1 MEHPCDEEIH
11 CAADDLLV
19 FIDDTGH
26 EAFAGDQEYYGL
38 GGCAV
43 LAAHYG
49 RLKSLWMDVRK
60 RINGS
65 SHTPLHASDMSIRNL
80 ASYIFLSEFFLD
92 RSFVRFAVAALKS
105 AILPVEM
112 HPAAP
117 VMGALQED
125 IISLASR
132 IPCAAVTI
140 VVESSQRAD
149 PILKRCF
156 GELKPGAI
164 ELTIPVSHCLMP
176 KSSAEPGLE
185 IADFII
191 SAAGSQVRRHL
202 RGQQGPAPDFSD
214 VFCRLPVEGCL
225 FSIIGAVADDLEN
238 QLVQVLR
245 LCFRHNALSLD
256 RST

>member
-1 MEHPCDEEIH
+1 MEPLRDEEIH

-43 LAAHYG
+43 LGAHYG
-49 RLKSLWMDVRK
+49 RLKSLWMDVRN

-65 SHTPLHASDMSIRNL
+65 PHAPLHASNMIWDPAN
-80 ASYIFLSEFFLD
+80 YIVLSEFFLD
-92 RSFVRFAVAALKS
+92 RSFVRFAVVALKS
-105 AILPVEM
+105 AILPAEM

-125 IISLASR
+125 IVGLASR

-156 GELKPGAI
+156 GELKPDAI

-176 KSSAEPGLE
+176 KSSAEPGVE

-191 SAAGSQVRRHL
+191 NAAGSQIRKHL

-225 FSIIGAVADDLEN
+225 FSIIGAVADDPEN

-245 LCFRHNALSLD
+245 LCLQDNALSLD